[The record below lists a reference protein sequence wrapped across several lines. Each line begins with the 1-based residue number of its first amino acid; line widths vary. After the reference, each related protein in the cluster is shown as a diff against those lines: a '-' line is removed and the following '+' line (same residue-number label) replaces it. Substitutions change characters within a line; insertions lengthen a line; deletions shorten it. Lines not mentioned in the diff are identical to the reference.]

1 MKSCPAVHVCLCT
14 LVAGIYNAV
23 DAFVLRDQVR
33 RFPPLYSQQQET
45 KPCFYREPTT
55 RQWKPRI
62 NIVDLYVGQQLNGTV
77 VQELLDGKTGPKR
90 TYYIIL
96 HWKSVHV
103 NHVQVSSLIYIL
115 FISIFRLR
123 SSSHQCAGG
132 LANCQWNDANGE
144 KCKKVSH

>member
-1 MKSCPAVHVCLCT
+1 MENMSTRNKGPEHGDNLFISSSGLLLVLCVLPERSNRMRSCSPVHVCLCA

-23 DAFVLRDQVR
+23 NAFVLRDQVR
-33 RFPPLYSQQQET
+33 TFPPLYSQQQET

-96 HWKSVHV
+96 
-103 NHVQVSSLIYIL
+103 LYI
-115 FISIFRLR
+115 
-123 SSSHQCAGG
+123 G
-132 LANCQWNDANGE
+132 
-144 KCKKVSH
+144 KVSMSIMCKLVL